1 MDNYLTEQQVEELI
15 NFDSVEK
22 DLMDLIEE
30 EQKFSMDEYLNSNI
44 DYWNDCTSR
53 NERIAWDLEEPA
65 FHAHSRTKAK
75 VWSTAA
81 NPSC

>member
-44 DYWNDCTSR
+44 DY
-53 NERIAWDLEEPA
+53 
-65 FHAHSRTKAK
+65 
-75 VWSTAA
+75 
-81 NPSC
+81 

>member
-1 MDNYLTEQQVEELI
+1 MDCYLNDAQLEELI

-44 DYWNDCTSR
+44 DYWS
-53 NERIAWDLEEPA
+53 WL
-65 FHAHSRTKAK
+65 
-75 VWSTAA
+75 
-81 NPSC
+81 

>member
-1 MDNYLTEQQVEELI
+1 MSQSTLKIEEIILLTSKVYHYCKHNTMDNYLTEQQVEELI

-44 DYWNDCTSR
+44 DY
-53 NERIAWDLEEPA
+53 
-65 FHAHSRTKAK
+65 
-75 VWSTAA
+75 
-81 NPSC
+81 

>member
-1 MDNYLTEQQVEELI
+1 MDTYLNDTQLEELI

-44 DYWNDCTSR
+44 DY
-53 NERIAWDLEEPA
+53 
-65 FHAHSRTKAK
+65 
-75 VWSTAA
+75 
-81 NPSC
+81 

>member
-1 MDNYLTEQQVEELI
+1 MNNYLTEQQVEELI

-44 DYWNDCTSR
+44 DYWS
-53 NERIAWDLEEPA
+53 WL
-65 FHAHSRTKAK
+65 
-75 VWSTAA
+75 
-81 NPSC
+81 

>member
-1 MDNYLTEQQVEELI
+1 MDNDLTEQQVEELI

-44 DYWNDCTSR
+44 DY
-53 NERIAWDLEEPA
+53 
-65 FHAHSRTKAK
+65 
-75 VWSTAA
+75 
-81 NPSC
+81 

>member
-30 EQKFSMDEYLNSNI
+30 EQKFSIEEYLNSNI
-44 DYWNDCTSR
+44 DY
-53 NERIAWDLEEPA
+53 
-65 FHAHSRTKAK
+65 
-75 VWSTAA
+75 
-81 NPSC
+81 